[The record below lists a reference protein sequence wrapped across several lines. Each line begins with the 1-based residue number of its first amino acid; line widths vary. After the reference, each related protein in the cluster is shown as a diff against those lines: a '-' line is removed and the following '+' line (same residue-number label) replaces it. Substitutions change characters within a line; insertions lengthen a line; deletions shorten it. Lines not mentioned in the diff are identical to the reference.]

1 MKNNIQK
8 NGVAYLM
15 KASVFIPLL
24 IFSLSLLQL
33 KGQNESI
40 LFFDNISE
48 TVDDYL
54 FLSKT
59 FLGRSVEKSNEY
71 SLNALKNAK
80 LSGQDSLMA
89 KAYKS
94 CGVAAFYSRRFN
106 DAIAFYD
113 SANIYFKKEGNIQE
127 IANNFN
133 NIGLAH
139 SRMKDHLKAIDN
151 LNIALEMNEQL
162 ENVQNIGLI
171 NNNIG
176 ALYYELK
183 AYKKANE
190 YFEEAYNLAKLHN
203 NKQAMLTA
211 RNNMGMVE
219 NVFNNNDKALGIFKE
234 CILIAIEINNNHGL
248 GDSYLNTGNTYLRKS
263 MPDSAEFYFNNALRY
278 YQISDR
284 PIDRVLLAMGR
295 VSKLKGN
302 KKEAL
307 SFFQQALLSEQ
318 QKPDPELLLPVLKE
332 IYPIQEQNGNIFE
345 AYATL
350 KKYHTIFDTL
360 KSLYDSTAVA
370 SLEARFELENKIV
383 EIDLLQA
390 EVSDQSQILNN
401 LLKKNRLNNILVYV
415 FLLLIIMLIYFSVRY
430 FRLFSDLR
438 KSFQKLAEENNLHS
452 EARSKL
458 SESLIVLTQKEALL
472 RSIINNSPDIIC
484 YKDGNGR
491 WLEAND
497 AMLELFGMT
506 DKDYKMRT
514 DKALASLRPEFAEH
528 FKTIIVSDELCWQKA
543 AATREEEEITNKNG
557 SKTIFDIIKIPLF
570 KDDGSRKGL
579 IILGRDITSKKA
591 NEEHCVGN
599 IR

>member
-1 MKNNIQK
+1 MIFSIQNI
-8 NGVAYLM
+8 GVAYLM
-15 KASVFIPLL
+15 KASVFIPFL
-24 IFSLSLLQL
+24 IFSLSLSQL
-33 KGQNESI
+33 KGQNESS
-40 LFFDNISE
+40 LLFDNISE
-48 TVDDYL
+48 TVDDCL

-71 SLNALKNAK
+71 SLNALKNAR

-106 DAIAFYD
+106 DAIAYYD
-113 SANIYFKKEGNIQE
+113 SANIYFRNAGNIQE
-127 IANNFN
+127 IANNYN
-133 NIGLAH
+133 NIGLVH
-139 SRMKDHLKAIDN
+139 SRMKDHLRAIDN
-151 LNIALEMNEQL
+151 LNVALEMNKQL
-162 ENVQNIGLI
+162 ENIQNIGLI

-190 YFEEAYNLAKLHN
+190 YFEEGYNLAKLHN

-219 NVFNNNDKALGIFKE
+219 NIFNNNDKALGIYKE
-234 CILIAIEINNNHGL
+234 CILIAKEINNNPGL
-248 GDSYLNTGNTYLRKS
+248 GDSYLNTGSTYLRKL
-263 MPDSAEFYFNNALRY
+263 MPDSAEFYLNNALRY

-332 IYPIQEQNGNIFE
+332 IYPILEQNGNISE
-345 AYATL
+345 AYAVL
-350 KKYHTIFDTL
+350 KKYHMIFDTL

-370 SLEARFELENKIV
+370 SLEARFELENKII
-383 EIDLLQA
+383 EIELLQA
-390 EVSDQSQILNN
+390 KVSDQSLSHIN

-415 FLLLIIMLIYFSVRY
+415 LLLLIMILIYFSVRY
-430 FRLFSDLR
+430 LRLIRNL
-438 KSFQKLAEENNLHS
+438 KNSFQKLTEVNSLHN
-452 EARSKL
+452 EACSTL
-458 SESLIVLTQKEALL
+458 SESLNVITKKEALL

-497 AMLELFGMT
+497 AMIELFDLT
-506 DKDYKMRT
+506 DKDYKLQT
-514 DKALASLRPEFAEH
+514 DKALASFRPDFAEH
-528 FKTIIVSDELCWQKA
+528 FKTVIVADELCWQKA
-543 AATREEEEITNKNG
+543 ATTREEEEITNKSG
-557 SKTIFDIIKIPLF
+557 SKTFFDVIKIPLF
-570 KDDGSRKGL
+570 KEDGSRKGL
-579 IILGRDITSKKA
+579 LILGRDITSKKA
-591 NEEHCVGN
+591 NEEHCLGN
-599 IR
+599 IH